1 MNTPYH
7 TYECV
12 KLHMNMNDDTHE
24 WLGRTIT
31 KRHSHTNMK
40 DKILIW
46 INMKNS
52 LLHLQC
58 HFFLLK
64 SQSMIEFSRSLL
76 PRSAEKRPMRLS
88 LEIGMKWHSKCNRL
102 FFILIHIASYYFIL
116 LHMCR
121 HSCSWVILCIH
132 VLWYGVFIC
141 VTWLVHM
148 CGTTLKMQVIFHKR
162 ATICRA
168 LLQKSHYL
176 WYGVFIYVYMK

>member
-1 MNTPYH
+1 
-7 TYECV
+7 
-12 KLHMNMNDDTHE
+12 MNMHDDTHE

-88 LEIGMKWHSKCNRL
+88 LEIEMKWHSKCNRL

-148 CGTTLKMQVIFHKR
+148 CGTTFKMQVISTKEPLFVGLFYKR
-162 ATICRA
+162 ATICDMVYSYMSIWSKS
-168 LLQKSHYL
+168 LCHPQKSHYL
-176 WYGVFIYVYMK
+176 